1 MITRDFI
8 RDDAL
13 IYVENNHTR
22 LKAYGKRD
30 LCEYINY
37 WKLKLLELGAKRGD
51 KIGLGIDN
59 AEINHYALLFA
70 AFELGMQFVVLH
82 RPNTTE
88 ECLNAKSNAH
98 LPLDFFIY
106 FSSYLSNSRLSMA
119 IRHYR
124 DNAKVAIAY
133 GDREWTIFRDS
144 YRSSEE
150 TPILAQPN
158 DICFCCTSSGT
169 VDDPKLVT
177 YTHKYLF
184 DLCTTNWRELEYNQD
199 DRLMH
204 LSSLNHGGMITL
216 LLPALAV
223 CKSHYFMKAIDPIS
237 NVHGNFLNICT
248 EQHVT
253 KIMCPSGRVVESLI
267 NKMNDMNIKLPQTT
281 IMMLSFIDPL
291 WLPVVKNG
299 YLKSIESIFGCTE
312 IGGPVFI
319 SRMINTES
327 NTFDPFFLGK
337 PIDGFFKTEIID
349 GRIHA
354 NGHVFD
360 DIVREEP
367 EGVYFVSKDRLR
379 KINDVDINPIDVY
392 GIVSQY
398 AARYFYEIYVDEVH
412 NELFIITS
420 DGVLY
425 ELRNAVETVVEE
437 FYLREVPVI
446 VIYEPDL
453 SDASISHKPDR
464 EKLSAIVERYRLT
477 IQKNTV

>member
-1 MITRDFI
+1 MITRDLI
-8 RDDAL
+8 RSDA
-13 IYVENNHTR
+13 VFHTETNTVG
-22 LKAYGKRD
+22 LKTYSKND
-30 LCEYINY
+30 LCEFINY
-37 WKLKLLELGAKRGD
+37 WKIEFLSHGAKSGD
-51 KIGLGIDN
+51 KVGIAIDN
-59 AEINHYALLFA
+59 SEIHYYALMFA
-70 AFELGMQFVVLH
+70 AFELGMQVVSLH
-82 RPNTTE
+82 RPNTE
-88 ECLNAKSNAH
+88 NECQSPKNNAH

-106 FSSYLSNSRLSMA
+106 FSEYLSNPKLYKA

-124 DNAKVAIAY
+124 DNSKAAFCY
-133 GDREWTIFRDS
+133 GDIEWNTYKET
-144 YRSSEE
+144 YRTKEE
-150 TPILAQPN
+150 TPIYAEPN

-184 DLCTTNWRELEYNQD
+184 DLCTTNWRDLGYNQND
-199 DRLMH
+199 AVMH
-204 LSSLNHGGMITL
+204 LESLNHGGMITL

-223 CKSHYFMKAIDPIS
+223 CREHYFMRAIDPRSFVRIDFF
-237 NVHGNFLNICT
+237 NVCQKVDRI
-248 EQHVT
+248 
-253 KIMCPSGRVVESLI
+253 IAPSGGVIENLVNTMYDR
-267 NKMNDMNIKLPQTT
+267 DIKLPYAT

-312 IGGPVFI
+312 IGGPIFI
-319 SRMINTES
+319 SRMARDME
-327 NTFDPFFLGK
+327 TFDPFFLGK
-337 PIDGFFKTEIID
+337 PINGFFKTEIID

-425 ELRNAVETVVEE
+425 ELRNAVETVVKE
-437 FYLREVPVI
+437 FYLGQVPVT

-453 SDASISHKPDR
+453 PDASISHKPDR
-464 EKLSAIVERYRLT
+464 DKLSAIVERYRLT
-477 IQKNTV
+477 LQKNTV